1 MENDDLPKDLTFTDP
16 AVSTRPLNLPVSRGP
31 KKDEVSTPMG
41 KLRDFVIGLLLLV
54 GFFAAMWGLSLLITG
69 ARGK

>member
-16 AVSTRPLNLPVSRGP
+16 AVSTRPLKLPVPSGP

-41 KLRDFVIGLLLLV
+41 KVRDFDIGVLLLV
-54 GFFAAMWGLSLLITG
+54 SVLEPTHPHAP
-69 ARGK
+69 RHR